1 MNQQYEYTPL
11 YYATPC
17 QVRFFHP
24 ARCRFENGIALYD
37 MIIAGIDGEI
47 FNTDW
52 VIANAINQG
61 IHWDD
66 AVIELEWLD
75 INYAIKGEV

>member
-1 MNQQYEYTPL
+1 MANSYEYTPL

-24 ARCRFENGIALYD
+24 TYLDFKGGIALHN
-37 MIIAGIDGEI
+37 MIICGVDGEI
-47 FNTDW
+47 FITDYI
-52 VIANAINQG
+52 VSNAAAHN

-66 AVIELEWLD
+66 AVVELEWLD
-75 INYAIKGEV
+75 INYAIKGE

>member
-1 MNQQYEYTPL
+1 MANSYEYTPL

-24 ARCRFENGIALYD
+24 AHLCYEGGIALYN
-37 MIIAGIDGEI
+37 MIISGVDGEI
-47 FNTDW
+47 FITDW
-52 VIANAINQG
+52 VVTNAGDHG

-66 AVIELEWLD
+66 AVIELDWLD
-75 INYAIKGEV
+75 INKTILGE

>member
-1 MNQQYEYTPL
+1 MSQKYEYTPL

-24 ARCRFENGIALYD
+24 ARLDFEGGIALYN
-37 MIIAGIDGEI
+37 MIISGVDGEI
-47 FNTDW
+47 FITDY
-52 VIANAINQG
+52 VVSNAAAHN

-66 AVIELEWLD
+66 AVVELDWID
-75 INYAIKGEV
+75 ISKAIKGE

>member
-1 MNQQYEYTPL
+1 MANSYEYTPL

-24 ARCRFENGIALYD
+24 TRHKFEGGIALYN
-37 MIIAGIDGEI
+37 MIVCGVDGEI
-47 FNTDW
+47 FITDY
-52 VIANAINQG
+52 VVSSAAAHG

-66 AVIELEWLD
+66 AVVELNWID
-75 INYAIKGEV
+75 INKVIKGE

>member
-1 MNQQYEYTPL
+1 MKQYEYTPL

-24 ARCRFENGIALYD
+24 RRLNFEGGIALHNI
-37 MIIAGIDGEI
+37 IIAGADGEI
-47 FNTDW
+47 FITDW
-52 VIANAINQG
+52 VVTNATNHN

-66 AVIELEWLD
+66 AVVELDWLD
-75 INYAIKGEV
+75 INCEIKGE